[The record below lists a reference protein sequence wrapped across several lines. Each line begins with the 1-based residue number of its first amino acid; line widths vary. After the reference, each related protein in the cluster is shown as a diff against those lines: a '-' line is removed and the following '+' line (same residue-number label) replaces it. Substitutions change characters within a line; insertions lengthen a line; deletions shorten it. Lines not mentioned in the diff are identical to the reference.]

1 LGDIISRKKLKSR
14 IGQNKIAQFF
24 LSIWCTIS
32 D

>member
-1 LGDIISRKKLKSR
+1 LGVVINRKKLKSR

-24 LSIWCTIS
+24 LSIRCTIS